1 MGQPPDAARIT
12 MCAVWAVHEP
22 RLRDRDVRGV
32 NRSMRGDQRGTLRVK
47 GGEAIIGDQL
57 GNVDRF
63 VMGVFG
69 QPQLPLLE

>member
-1 MGQPPDAARIT
+1 
-12 MCAVWAVHEP
+12 
-22 RLRDRDVRGV
+22 
-32 NRSMRGDQRGTLRVK
+32 MRGDQRGTLRVK